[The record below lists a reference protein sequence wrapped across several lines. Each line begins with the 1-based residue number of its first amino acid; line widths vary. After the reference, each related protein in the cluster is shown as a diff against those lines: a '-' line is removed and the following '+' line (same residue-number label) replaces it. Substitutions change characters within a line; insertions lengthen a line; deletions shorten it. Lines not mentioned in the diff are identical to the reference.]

1 MWERKTFERRRR
13 RGKTEGTQ
21 RRFRF
26 IHTRMA
32 PTSIFPALQQMYLRG
47 ENSEDSLLGS
57 LGRDKG
63 KDAKFKAL

>member
-1 MWERKTFERRRR
+1 MEKRENRGDARKI
-13 RGKTEGTQ
+13 
-21 RRFRF
+21 RF

-57 LGRDKG
+57 LGRDEG
-63 KDAKFKAL
+63 KDTKFKAL